1 MGPNRTL
8 DDMSIQSFEVYSR
21 EPLPVPVIVCNGG
34 TGRDGSVQRLS
45 ATSQRQTTYEEMHE
59 ENDADEE
66 VDEEAEGEVV
76 CYIHY
81 DEMEQAP
88 GPAAQSASFQSHSS
102 DSCSIH
108 TCWSRAPTSSSY
120 QSVEDLKA
128 MLQVPPQA
136 FRTEYNDTA
145 SQTTENTARPE
156 VQHIVE
162 HYRTEHKES
171 GHNIAGLDR
180 SSNFN
185 SNATMKLE
193 KFFNGKLKA
202 ASHSPDPANSCD
214 NETGL
219 YENVDEAFEDESASC
234 PPAAHS
240 SHSHKQ
246 KTSHCFSV
254 SPHNLAHSPSLERIR
269 MMMDKTHHVQHL
281 QAQFEKQIQT
291 SKRQQEREK
300 RIWSREKVKQMT
312 LSSRPKGTRVKD
324 KSKAKAKGKRSD
336 ERISCQEQVIPRAW
350 TTEVQGRRKVRKS
363 ERLELPVDD
372 QHERRNAR
380 TGPQTS
386 QKTAL
391 LHSQGMRSPGL
402 EMSDLMQK
410 HMEFCKACN
419 LAEHLDSC
427 SSMWCIGDRH
437 QQRAE
442 KGMKS
447 MNRRSKEKDLEVQRW
462 IEKCASEVSRRSRS
476 SNKYPDC
483 HKGLKQACACDTCHT
498 LDKKRGRSR
507 EAPRKSYQ
515 NLRES
520 QEYGHQH
527 YERPKASRSWIN
539 VIPHAEI
546 DSQYRENMPK
556 VSSSS
561 GHDLL
566 DIPEGLY
573 FCSNCKKSQQG
584 SHVQHQLQPQ
594 PQPKPRPK
602 HYQYH
607 PNTTTQMCRGR
618 PRGQLGVPE
627 PVTSLQWLTQKMRET
642 DQVKSITGVFE
653 RRARKDAE
661 LLERERLT
669 ELFKMLELN
678 KSQKDRRGEDHRCNL
693 TQHRV
698 REEQQRYKEKPKVH
712 QHVCCRDRR
721 NEDIT
726 RLQEQTCYSH
736 SHNHSQRHR
745 GNYISS

>member
-1 MGPNRTL
+1 
-8 DDMSIQSFEVYSR
+8 MSIQSFEVYSR

-45 ATSQRQTTYEEMHE
+45 ATSQRQTTYKEMHE

-108 TCWSRAPTSSSY
+108 TCRSRAPTSSSY

-136 FRTEYNDTA
+136 FGTEYNDTA

-156 VQHIVE
+156 VQHILE
-162 HYRTEHKES
+162 RYRTEHKES

-202 ASHSPDPANSCD
+202 ASHSQDPANSCD

-219 YENVDEAFEDESASC
+219 YENVDEAFEDESAPC

-240 SHSHKQ
+240 SRSHKQ

-254 SPHNLAHSPSLERIR
+254 SPNNLAHSPSLERIR

-336 ERISCQEQVIPRAW
+336 ERISCQEQVIPTAW
-350 TTEVQGRRKVRKS
+350 TTEVQGRRKVQKS

-391 LHSQGMRSPGL
+391 LHSQGMKSPGL
-402 EMSDLMQK
+402 EMSGLMQK

-427 SSMWCIGDRH
+427 SSKWCIGDRH

-442 KGMKS
+442 KGMRS
-447 MNRRSKEKDLEVQRW
+447 MKRRSKKDLEVQRW
-462 IEKCASEVSRRSRS
+462 IEKCASEDSRRSRS
-476 SNKYPDC
+476 SNKYTDC
-483 HKGLKQACACDTCHT
+483 HKGLKQACACDPCHT

-539 VIPHAEI
+539 VIPQAER
-546 DSQYRENMPK
+546 DSQYREK
-556 VSSSS
+556 GV
-561 GHDLL
+561 
-566 DIPEGLY
+566 
-573 FCSNCKKSQQG
+573 KG
-584 SHVQHQLQPQ
+584 SYHVVIRRL
-594 PQPKPRPK
+594 R
-602 HYQYH
+602 
-607 PNTTTQMCRGR
+607 
-618 PRGQLGVPE
+618 LGVKGSY
-627 PVTSLQWLTQKMRET
+627 VVIRRLRLG
-642 DQVKSITGVFE
+642 VKGSYVVIRRLRLGVKGSYVVI
-653 RRARKDAE
+653 RR
-661 LLERERLT
+661 LRLGV
-669 ELFKMLELN
+669 KG
-678 KSQKDRRGEDHRCNL
+678 SYVVIRRLRLGVKGSYVVIRRLRLGVKGSYVVIRRLRLGVKGSYVVIRRLRLGVKGSYVVIRRLRLGVKGSYVVIRRLRLGVKGSYVVIRRLRLGVKGSYVVIRRLRLGVKGSYVVIRRLCL
-693 TQHRV
+693 GV
-698 REEQQRYKEKPKVH
+698 KGFY
-712 QHVCCRDRR
+712 HVVIC
-721 NEDIT
+721 
-726 RLQEQTCYSH
+726 
-736 SHNHSQRHR
+736 
-745 GNYISS
+745 